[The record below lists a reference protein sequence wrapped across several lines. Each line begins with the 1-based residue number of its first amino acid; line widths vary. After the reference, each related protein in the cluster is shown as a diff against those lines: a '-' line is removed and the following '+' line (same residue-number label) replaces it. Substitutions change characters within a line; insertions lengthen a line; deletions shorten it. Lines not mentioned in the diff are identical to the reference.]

1 MTAEDLRKSILQ
13 QAIQGKLVPQ
23 DPNDEPAS
31 VLLERIRE
39 EKARLVKEKKIKK
52 DKNESIIYRGEDNS
66 HYEKIHATGEVKCI
80 DDEIPFEIP
89 NTWEWVSLGTL
100 LQIQTGASFK
110 KEETKNNQIGVRIL
124 RGGNILPNKYTFKDD
139 DIFID
144 KQLVSENILLKK
156 DDLITPAVT
165 SIENV
170 GKMARIL
177 QNYDNVSAGGFVFI
191 LRLFVKFSTTAQY
204 LCYAIQAPVITE
216 KIKSITKKSGSA
228 FYNIGKERLSA
239 IKIPLPPLNEQKRI
253 SLKIEESLPLIE
265 KYRVVQEQ
273 AERMDKSLNG
283 LLKKSVLQYAIQGK
297 LVPQIECEEP
307 ASILLEKIQQEKLR
321 LVNEGKLKKKD
332 LENSVIF
339 KGEDNKYFEK
349 KGNEVVCID
358 DEIPF
363 EIPDS
368 WEWVRMGYVGNWGAG
383 STPNR
388 ANHEYYN
395 NGEILWLKTGEL
407 NDDIVYDTTEKITQK
422 AFDECSL
429 RLNKVGDVLIAMY
442 GATIGKIAIVGK
454 ELTTNQ
460 ACCGCSPYNGLY
472 NRYLFYYLIANKN
485 TFIKQG
491 EGGAQPNISRD
502 KLVKFLM
509 PLPPLQEQKRIV
521 MALDNVLA
529 SIMRN

>member
-1 MTAEDLRKSILQ
+1 MFISDFTFITNLLSS
-13 QAIQGKLVPQ
+13 
-23 DPNDEPAS
+23 PN
-31 VLLERIRE
+31 L
-39 EKARLVKEKKIKK
+39 
-52 DKNESIIYRGEDNS
+52 YYNS
-66 HYEKIHATGEVKCI
+66 HYEKILATGEVKCI

-89 NTWEWVSLGTL
+89 NTWEWVR
-100 LQIQTGASFK
+100 FK
-110 KEETKNNQIGVRIL
+110 NVADIA
-124 RGGNILPNKYTFKDD
+124 RGGSPRPIKSYLTDSPNGVNWIKIGD
-139 DIFID
+139 
-144 KQLVSENILLKK
+144 
-156 DDLITPAVT
+156 
-165 SIENV
+165 
-170 GKMARIL
+170 
-177 QNYDNVSAGGFVFI
+177 
-191 LRLFVKFSTTAQY
+191 
-204 LCYAIQAPVITE
+204 TE
-216 KIKSITKKSGSA
+216 KGGKYINSVKEKIRPEGVSSSRMVHKGDFLLTNSMSFGRPYITNVDGCIHDGWLVISPFANTFNQDYLFYLLSSA
-228 FYNIGKERLSA
+228 FAYNQFSGKVSGAVVKNLNTDKVLDA
-239 IKIPLPPLNEQKRI
+239 IIPLPPLNEQKRI
-253 SLKIEESLPLIE
+253 AQRIEEIQPLIE
-265 KYRVVQEQ
+265 KYRVAQEQ
-273 AERMDKSLNG
+273 SQEMENALQG
-283 LLKKSVLQYAIQGK
+283 QLKKSILQYAIQGK
-297 LVPQIECEEP
+297 LVPQIESEES

-332 LENSVIF
+332 LNNSVIF
-339 KGEDNKYFEK
+339 KGDDNKYFEK

-368 WEWVRMGYVGNWGAG
+368 WEWVRMGSVGNWGAG

-407 NDDIVYDTTEKITQK
+407 NDDIVYNTTEKITQK

-472 NRYLFYYLIANKN
+472 NRYLFYYLMANKS

-521 MALDNVLA
+521 KTLDNVLA

>member
-1 MTAEDLRKSILQ
+1 MTAEDLRKAILQ

-66 HYEKIHATGEVKCI
+66 HYEKIIATGEIKCI

-89 NTWEWVSLGTL
+89 NTWEWVRLNELALYRKGPFGSSLTKFMFVPRSDTSVKVYEQKNAIQKDFTLGEYYISQEKFKTMTSFIVKPLDIIVSCAGTIGETYVLPQDAPVGIINQALMRISLFDMDICDYYL
-100 LQIQTGASFK
+100 LYFDYI
-110 KEETKNNQIGVRIL
+110 
-124 RGGNILPNKYTFKDD
+124 
-139 DIFID
+139 
-144 KQLVSENILLKK
+144 LKK
-156 DDLITPAVT
+156 QAQL
-165 SIENV
+165 
-170 GKMARIL
+170 L
-177 QNYDNVSAGGFVFI
+177 SAG
-191 LRLFVKFSTTAQY
+191 
-204 LCYAIQAPVITE
+204 
-216 KIKSITKKSGSA
+216 
-228 FYNIGKERLSA
+228 SA
-239 IKIPLPPLNEQKRI
+239 IKNIPPFEILKNMLMPIPPIQEQRRI
-253 SLKIEESLPLIE
+253 IKKNKVIQYLIE
-265 KYRVVQEQ
+265 KYRVAQEQ
-273 AERMDKSLNG
+273 VEGMDKSLNG
-283 LLKKSVLQYAIQGK
+283 LLKKSILQYAIQGK
-297 LVPQIECEEP
+297 LVPQIENEES
-307 ASILLEKIQQEKLR
+307 ASILLEKIQQEKLK
-321 LVNEGKLKKKD
+321 LLKEGKLKKKD
-332 LENSVIF
+332 LDNSVIF
-339 KGEDNKYFEK
+339 KGDDNKYFEK
-349 KGNEVVCID
+349 KGNDVVCID

-368 WEWVRMGYVGNWGAG
+368 WVWVRMGNIGNWGAG

-388 ANHEYYN
+388 ANLEYYN
-395 NGEILWLKTGEL
+395 NGLILWLKTGEL

-472 NRYLFYYLIANKN
+472 NRYLFYYLMANKSV
-485 TFIKQG
+485 FIKQG

-521 MALDNVLA
+521 KALDNVLA